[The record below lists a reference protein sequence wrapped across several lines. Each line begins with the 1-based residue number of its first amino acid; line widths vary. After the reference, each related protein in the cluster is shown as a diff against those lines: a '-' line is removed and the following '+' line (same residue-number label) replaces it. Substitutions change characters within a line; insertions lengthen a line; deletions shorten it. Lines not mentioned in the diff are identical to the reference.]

1 MALFAKKSLGQHF
14 LTSVSA
20 LQKIIEASNIAPD
33 EIVLEVGPGRGVLTE
48 KLLQTGA
55 RVIAVEKDDELI
67 PVLEERFTSNIEAGQ
82 LQLIHGDILELSA
95 PELIPENKPFKI
107 VANIPY
113 YITGHFLRLFLSG
126 NTQPTS
132 MTLLVQKEV
141 ALRIIGKEKL
151 SDRQNT
157 QTKNSILSISVQAYG
172 TPEYITTVP
181 RGAFSPA
188 PKIDS
193 AIIHIK
199 NISKENFA
207 HIPED
212 FFFKIVSTGF
222 AQKRKKL
229 FGNLKKITSKEICE
243 KAFSTCSISIDA
255 RAEELTI
262 NDWLCMARAPH
273 TI

>member
-1 MALFAKKSLGQHF
+1 MSFFAKKSLGQHF

-20 LQKIIEASNIAPD
+20 LQKIIEASNITSG
-33 EIVLEVGPGRGVLTE
+33 EVVLEVGPGRGVLTE
-48 KLLQTGA
+48 KLLQAGA
-55 RVIAVEKDDELI
+55 KVIAVEKDDELI
-67 PVLEERFTSNIEAGQ
+67 PVLEEQFASHIKTGR
-82 LQLIHGDILELSA
+82 LRLVHGDILELPAS
-95 PELIPENKPFKI
+95 ELVTGHIPFKI

-132 MTLLVQKEV
+132 MTLLIQKEV

-151 SDRQNT
+151 SDRPDT
-157 QTKNSILSISVQAYG
+157 SIKNSVLSISIQAYG
-172 TPEYITTVP
+172 TPEYVATVP

-199 NISKENFA
+199 NISKDNFEN
-207 HIPED
+207 IMED

-229 FGNLKKITSKEICE
+229 FGNLKKITSKEIR
-243 KAFSTCSISIDA
+243 KRAFSTCGISIDV

-262 NDWLCMARAPH
+262 NNWLCL
-273 TI
+273 TNTLKS